1 MKHKKN
7 IYAHR
12 REPVTPRIILYN
24 GMTAGELENITGVS
38 DMTMRRIFQEK
49 KPVRDD
55 IADKIKET
63 LGIDVPRIAKKV
75 YLKIKKPVEL
85 HDDGK
90 WIEDRRKENQIRK
103 QIMTGE
109 IIIK

>member
-1 MKHKKN
+1 MSYKKN

-12 REPVTPRIILYN
+12 REPVTPRIILFN
-24 GMTAGELENITGVS
+24 GMTARELEAITGVS

-63 LGIDVPRIAKKV
+63 LGIDVPRIVKKV
-75 YLKIKKPVEL
+75 YLKPKAPVEL

-90 WIEDRRKENQIRK
+90 WIGDRRAENEIRRK
-103 QIMTGE
+103 IMTGE